1 MNNNPI
7 PENDALAKKL
17 GMYQKMSSLCKLL
30 GAVSAVLV
38 FVVFFVVFFAVRNK
52 AVKSILDTVLF
63 FAAFG
68 LIYAGNFLYKKMRET
83 MKEQLGGFFS
93 EEFEKAYG
101 RDERTDEMRIDEAL
115 VKNVHLLDGKW
126 EECRVEN
133 YHEGRHNGTHFSAA
147 NVFLTHVYIVDIAH
161 EGRETRRSM
170 AFQGLVFRCETNEKS
185 TISVVKQESDVGE
198 NEVSY
203 SFSVTPTDDGTEL
216 KLTEIINRLDRE
228 LMGEIFA
235 LHLENGVL
243 TVTLKTDYAF
253 AEVAENVN
261 MEDIGAIK
269 QSYITSLREFGRMLD
284 IIEKSELFSL

>member
-7 PENDALAKKL
+7 PVSDALAKKL

-38 FVVFFVVFFAVRNK
+38 FVVFFAVRNK

-83 MKEQLGGFFS
+83 MQEQLGGFFA

-101 RDERTDEMRIDEAL
+101 KDERTDEMHIDEAL

-126 EECRVEN
+126 EECMVEN

-147 NVFLTHVYIVDIAH
+147 NVFLTHVYIVENPHD
-161 EGRETRRSM
+161 GRETRRKI
-170 AFQGLVFRCETNEKS
+170 AFQGLVFRCETKEQS
-185 TISVVKQESDVGE
+185 TVSIVKQESVVGE

-235 LHLENGVL
+235 AQLENGVL
-243 TVTLKTDYAF
+243 TVALKIDYAF

-269 QSYITSLREFGRMLD
+269 QSYITSLREFGRMFD
-284 IIEKSELFSL
+284 IIEKSELFTL

>member
-7 PENDALAKKL
+7 PVSDALAKKL
-17 GMYQKMSSLCKLL
+17 GIYKKMSSLCKLL

-38 FVVFFVVFFAVRNK
+38 FVVFFAVRNK

-83 MKEQLGGFFS
+83 MQEQLGGFYAK
-93 EEFEKAYG
+93 EFEKAYG
-101 RDERTDEMRIDEAL
+101 KDERTDEMRIDEAL

-126 EECRVEN
+126 EECRIEN

-147 NVFLTHVYIVDIAH
+147 NVFLTHVYIVENPHD
-161 EGRETRRSM
+161 GRETRRKI
-170 AFQGLVFRCETNEKS
+170 AFQGLVFRCETKEQS
-185 TISVVKQESDVGE
+185 TVSIVKQESVVGE

-216 KLTEIINRLDRE
+216 KLTEIINRLDME

-235 LHLENGVL
+235 AQLENGVL
-243 TVTLKTDYAF
+243 TVALKTDYAF
-253 AEVAENVN
+253 AEVAENMN

>member
-7 PENDALAKKL
+7 PVSDALAKKL

-30 GAVSAVLV
+30 GAVSVVLV
-38 FVVFFVVFFAVRNK
+38 FVVFFAVRNK

-83 MKEQLGGFFS
+83 MQEQLGGFFA

-101 RDERTDEMRIDEAL
+101 KDERTDEMRIDEAL

-126 EECRVEN
+126 EECRIEN
-133 YHEGRHNGTHFSAA
+133 YHEGRHNGTHFSVA
-147 NVFLTHVYIVDIAH
+147 NVFLTHVYIVENPHD
-161 EGRETRRSM
+161 GRETRRKI
-170 AFQGLVFRCETNEKS
+170 AFQGLVFRCETKEQS
-185 TISVVKQESDVGE
+185 SVSIVKQESVVGE

-235 LHLENGVL
+235 AQLENGVL
-243 TVTLKTDYAF
+243 TVALKTDYAF

>member
-1 MNNNPI
+1 MHNNPI
-7 PENDALAKKL
+7 PVSDALAKKL
-17 GMYQKMSSLCKLL
+17 GIYKKMSSLCKLL

-38 FVVFFVVFFAVRNK
+38 FVVFFAVRNK

-83 MKEQLGGFFS
+83 MQEQLGGFYAK
-93 EEFEKAYG
+93 EFEKAYG
-101 RDERTDEMRIDEAL
+101 KDERTDEMRIDEAL

-126 EECRVEN
+126 EECRIEN

-147 NVFLTHVYIVDIAH
+147 NVFLTHVYIEENPHD
-161 EGRETRRSM
+161 GRETRRKI
-170 AFQGLVFRCETNEKS
+170 AFQGLVFRCETKEQS
-185 TISVVKQESDVGE
+185 TLSIVKQGSVVGE

-235 LHLENGVL
+235 AQLENGVL
-243 TVTLKTDYAF
+243 TVALKTDYAF
-253 AEVAENVN
+253 AEVTENVN

>member
-7 PENDALAKKL
+7 PVSDALAKKL
-17 GMYQKMSSLCKLL
+17 GIYKKMSSLCKLL

-38 FVVFFVVFFAVRNK
+38 FVVFFAVRNK
-52 AVKSILDTVLF
+52 AVKSILDTGLF

-83 MKEQLGGFFS
+83 MQEQLGGFFA

-101 RDERTDEMRIDEAL
+101 KDERTDEMRIDEAL

-126 EECRVEN
+126 EECRIEN

-147 NVFLTHVYIVDIAH
+147 NVFLTHVYIVENPHD
-161 EGRETRRSM
+161 GRETRRKI
-170 AFQGLVFRCETNEKS
+170 AFQGLVFRCETKEQS
-185 TISVVKQESDVGE
+185 TVSIVKQESVVGE

-203 SFSVTPTDDGTEL
+203 SFSVTPTDDGAEL

-228 LMGEIFA
+228 LMGELFA
-235 LHLENGVL
+235 AQLENGVL
-243 TVTLKTDYAF
+243 TVALKTDYAF

>member
-7 PENDALAKKL
+7 PVSDALAKKL
-17 GMYQKMSSLCKLL
+17 GIYKKMSSLCKLL

-38 FVVFFVVFFAVRNK
+38 FVVFFAVRNK

-83 MKEQLGGFFS
+83 MKEQLGGFFAK
-93 EEFEKAYG
+93 EFEKAYG
-101 RDERTDEMRIDEAL
+101 KDERTDEMRIDEAL

-126 EECRVEN
+126 EECRIEN

-147 NVFLTHVYIVDIAH
+147 NVFLTHVYIVENPHD
-161 EGRETRRSM
+161 GRETRRKI
-170 AFQGLVFRCETNEKS
+170 AFQGLVFRCETKEQS
-185 TISVVKQESDVGE
+185 TLSIVKQGSVVGE

-235 LHLENGVL
+235 AQLENGVL
-243 TVTLKTDYAF
+243 TVALKTDYAF
-253 AEVAENVN
+253 AEVTENVN

>member
-1 MNNNPI
+1 M
-7 PENDALAKKL
+7 KK
-17 GMYQKMSSLCKLL
+17 
-30 GAVSAVLV
+30 VP
-38 FVVFFVVFFAVRNK
+38 
-52 AVKSILDTVLF
+52 
-63 FAAFG
+63 
-68 LIYAGNFLYKKMRET
+68 
-83 MKEQLGGFFS
+83 
-93 EEFEKAYG
+93 
-101 RDERTDEMRIDEAL
+101 
-115 VKNVHLLDGKW
+115 LLDGKW

-147 NVFLTHVYIVDIAH
+147 NVFLTHVYIVENPHD
-161 EGRETRRSM
+161 GRETRRSM
-170 AFQGLVFRCETNEKS
+170 AFQGLVFRCETKEQS
-185 TISVVKQESDVGE
+185 TVSIVKQESVVGE
-198 NEVSY
+198 NEGSY

-235 LHLENGVL
+235 AQLENGVL
-243 TVTLKTDYAF
+243 TVALKTDYAF

>member
-7 PENDALAKKL
+7 PVSDALAKKL

-38 FVVFFVVFFAVRNK
+38 FVVFFAVRNK

-83 MKEQLGGFFS
+83 MKEQLGGFFA

-101 RDERTDEMRIDEAL
+101 KDERTDEMRIDEAL

-126 EECRVEN
+126 EECRIEN
-133 YHEGRHNGTHFSAA
+133 YHEGRHNGTHFSVA
-147 NVFLTHVYIVDIAH
+147 NVFLTHVYIVENPHD
-161 EGRETRRSM
+161 GRETRRKI
-170 AFQGLVFRCETNEKS
+170 AFQGLVFRCETKEQS
-185 TISVVKQESDVGE
+185 TVSIVKQESVVGE

-235 LHLENGVL
+235 AQLENGVL
-243 TVTLKTDYAF
+243 TVA
-253 AEVAENVN
+253 V
-261 MEDIGAIK
+261 I
-269 QSYITSLREFGRMLD
+269 S
-284 IIEKSELFSL
+284 

>member
-7 PENDALAKKL
+7 PVSDALAKKL
-17 GMYQKMSSLCKLL
+17 GIYKKMSSLCKLL

-38 FVVFFVVFFAVRNK
+38 FVVFFAVRNK

-83 MKEQLGGFFS
+83 MQEQLGGFYA

-101 RDERTDEMRIDEAL
+101 KDERTDEMRIDEAL

-126 EECRVEN
+126 EECRIEN

-147 NVFLTHVYIVDIAH
+147 NVFLTHVYIVENPHD
-161 EGRETRRSM
+161 GRETRRKI
-170 AFQGLVFRCETNEKS
+170 AFQGLVFRCATKEQS
-185 TISVVKQESDVGE
+185 TVSIVKQGSVVGE

-235 LHLENGVL
+235 AQLENGVL
-243 TVTLKTDYAF
+243 TMALKTDYAF

-284 IIEKSELFSL
+284 IIEKSELFTL

>member
-7 PENDALAKKL
+7 PVSDALAKKL

-38 FVVFFVVFFAVRNK
+38 FVVFFAVRNK

-83 MKEQLGGFFS
+83 MQEQLGGFFA

-101 RDERTDEMRIDEAL
+101 KDERTDEMRIDEAL
-115 VKNVHLLDGKW
+115 MKNVHLLDGKW
-126 EECRVEN
+126 EECRIEN

-161 EGRETRRSM
+161 EGRETRRSI
-170 AFQGLVFRCETNEKS
+170 AFQGLVFRCETKEQS
-185 TISVVKQESDVGE
+185 TVSIVKQESVVGE

-235 LHLENGVL
+235 AQLENGML
-243 TVTLKTDYAF
+243 TVALKTDYAF

>member
-7 PENDALAKKL
+7 PVSDALAKKL

-38 FVVFFVVFFAVRNK
+38 FVVFFAVRNK

-83 MKEQLGGFFS
+83 MKEQLGGFFA

-101 RDERTDEMRIDEAL
+101 KDERTDEMRIDEAL

-147 NVFLTHVYIVDIAH
+147 NVFLTMFTLWKI
-161 EGRETRRSM
+161 RTM
-170 AFQGLVFRCETNEKS
+170 AGKHAAAWHFRDLCSAVRQKS
-185 TISVVKQESDVGE
+185 KAR
-198 NEVSY
+198 Y
-203 SFSVTPTDDGTEL
+203 P
-216 KLTEIINRLDRE
+216 
-228 LMGEIFA
+228 
-235 LHLENGVL
+235 
-243 TVTLKTDYAF
+243 
-253 AEVAENVN
+253 
-261 MEDIGAIK
+261 
-269 QSYITSLREFGRMLD
+269 
-284 IIEKSELFSL
+284 

>member
-7 PENDALAKKL
+7 PVSDALAKKL
-17 GMYQKMSSLCKLL
+17 GIYKKMSSLCKLL

-38 FVVFFVVFFAVRNK
+38 FVVFFAVRNK

-83 MKEQLGGFFS
+83 MKEQLGGFFAK
-93 EEFEKAYG
+93 EFEKAYG
-101 RDERTDEMRIDEAL
+101 KDERTDEMRIDEAL

-126 EECRVEN
+126 EECRIEN

-147 NVFLTHVYIVDIAH
+147 NVFLTHVYIVENPHD
-161 EGRETRRSM
+161 GRETRRKI
-170 AFQGLVFRCETNEKS
+170 AFQGLVFRCETKEQS
-185 TISVVKQESDVGE
+185 TLSIVKQGSVVGE

-235 LHLENGVL
+235 AQLENGVL
-243 TVTLKTDYAF
+243 TVALKTDYAF